1 MQYPMKN
8 AISNELA
15 EQYSWHGAKKKRI
28 LKKLKFSELLLSTA
42 FALLNKTAEDAIMK
56 WFRRAK
62 ERKVLLLLCLTRQQ
76 KMPS

>member
-1 MQYPMKN
+1 MEPKRNKITEN

-28 LKKLKFSELLLSTA
+28 LKKLKFSELLLSAA
-42 FALLNKTAEDAIMK
+42 FVNNSANNKTAEDAIMK

-62 ERKVLLLLCLTRQQ
+62 ERC
-76 KMPS
+76 